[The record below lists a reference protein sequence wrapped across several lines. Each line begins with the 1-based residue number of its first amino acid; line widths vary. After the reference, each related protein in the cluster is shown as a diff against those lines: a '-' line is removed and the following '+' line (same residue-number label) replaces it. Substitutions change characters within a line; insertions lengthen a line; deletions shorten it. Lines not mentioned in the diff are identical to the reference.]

1 LKARFSLVILATVLA
16 LTGCS
21 ASAEPTAAPASAA
34 PSSTPAATPTPLE
47 PSSAATVAPV
57 SVEPSSSAV
66 PVPAAPETASPS
78 AAPSTAPAAPTAS
91 TAPATES
98 GTLELSTESLVILA
112 EDGTALDSF
121 SYFTALDEA
130 TIAKLSAAIGTEP
143 TVTKSGDDPANPDHV
158 TYEWDGALLTAGN
171 SPTDTEYANWT
182 FTVSA
187 ATVGALD
194 ATTDGGIVVGS
205 SRVQAEAAGAILDDS
220 GSVDFYS
227 VGATQVDR
235 NGAPL
240 EFCLYLGVSGDVI
253 TDIGGP
259 AHTNRL

>member
-47 PSSAATVAPV
+47 PSSA
-57 SVEPSSSAV
+57 
-66 PVPAAPETASPS
+66 ASPS